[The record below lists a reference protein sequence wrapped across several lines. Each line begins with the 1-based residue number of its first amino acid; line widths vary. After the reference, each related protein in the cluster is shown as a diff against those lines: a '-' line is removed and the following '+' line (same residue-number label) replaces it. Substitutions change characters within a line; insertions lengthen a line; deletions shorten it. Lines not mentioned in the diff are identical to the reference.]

1 MHNFTT
7 YLKLLGAVTA
17 WGGTFIAAKFAV
29 LDTSIEMAALL
40 RFITASIVLLI
51 LLYSRQ
57 GYLPRIDRQQLIYL
71 ILLGLSGVAIY
82 NLFFFFGLQSVE
94 AGRGAL
100 IITSNPLLVALGSA
114 LFYRQRFLPVNLL
127 GLLLCP
133 LGVAVVLSRGELS
146 DLFVQGVGRGEL
158 ALLGCALSWAAYTLI
173 GKQMMVSKSPLDPL
187 TLVTYSCISGSLLLG
202 AWIILSGH
210 AITLNLTFT
219 LISSIGYLALLGTVA
234 GFIWYFQGI
243 REIGATQGAAFVFFV
258 PVSAILLGH
267 VWLDEAITVSLISG
281 AILIIGG
288 VALTNIKPFRA

>member
-1 MHNFTT
+1 MHHFTT

-57 GYLPRIDRQQLIYL
+57 GYLPRIDRQQLTYIF
-71 ILLGLSGVAIY
+71 LLGLSGVAIY

-114 LFYRQRFLPVNLL
+114 LFFRQRFLPVNLL

-133 LGVAVVLSRGELS
+133 LGVAVVLSRGQLS
-146 DLFVQGVGRGEL
+146 DLVVQGVGRGEL
-158 ALLGCALSWAAYTLI
+158 ALLGCALAWAAYTLI

-202 AWIILSGH
+202 VLD
-210 AITLNLTFT
+210 
-219 LISSIGYLALLGTVA
+219 Y
-234 GFIWYFQGI
+234 
-243 REIGATQGAAFVFFV
+243 
-258 PVSAILLGH
+258 PVR
-267 VWLDEAITVSLISG
+267 
-281 AILIIGG
+281 
-288 VALTNIKPFRA
+288 P